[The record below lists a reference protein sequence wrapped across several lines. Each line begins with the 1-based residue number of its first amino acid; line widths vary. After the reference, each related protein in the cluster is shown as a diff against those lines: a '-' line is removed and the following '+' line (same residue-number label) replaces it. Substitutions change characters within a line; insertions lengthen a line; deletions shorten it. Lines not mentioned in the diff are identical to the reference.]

1 MHRPPLAL
9 TVVVGSAAL
18 AGAPK
23 PSWRAHFERQGVT
36 DARVLAAAA
45 SVHRA
50 DFLDEAQRPFAFED
64 RPLPIG
70 FEQTTSQPSLIAR
83 TLQAAALA
91 PGCRVLEV
99 GSGCGYQTALL
110 ARLCRD
116 VYAIDIV
123 EPLVTRASQTLAR
136 LGVTNAHLRA
146 GDGYLGWPEAAPFD
160 AIIVS
165 AAAPK
170 VPAPLV
176 SQLVPGGRL
185 VIPVGPPEQLELKVL
200 TKQADGRVT
209 ESVLFPVRFVPL
221 TGAHADADRT
231 DAGFSR

>member
-1 MHRPPLAL
+1 MNRSPLAL
-9 TVVVGSAAL
+9 TFVVGSAAL
-18 AGAPK
+18 K

-83 TLQAAALA
+83 TLQAAALS

-110 ARLCRD
+110 ATLCRD

-123 EPLVTRASQTLAR
+123 EPLVTRASQTLTR

-146 GDGYLGWPEAAPFD
+146 GDGSFGWPEAAPFD

-165 AAAPK
+165 AGAPR

-176 SQLVPGGRL
+176 AQLAVGGTL
-185 VIPVGPPEQLELKVL
+185 VIPVGPPAQLELKVL
-200 TKQADGRVT
+200 KKRADGGVS

-221 TGAHADADRT
+221 RGAHADTDGA
-231 DAGFSR
+231 DAGSSR